1 MRDGVEAFDRN
12 EKVKDGLKLIGA
24 LDGGA
29 FGAWAAWK
37 ESVFMGETNL
47 SLNGEERG

>member
-12 EKVKDGLKLIGA
+12 EKVKDGLKFIEA
-24 LDGGA
+24 LDDGG

-37 ESVFMGETNL
+37 ESVFIGETNL